1 MILIMPHDSENRQDA
16 ITHLTSRAEAYR
28 SAGYF
33 VNVLKAIPVNQSIE
47 VTRASIQHGDIIFW
61 ETKEVMI
68 MVSLIKQ
75 YEYKRN
81 KVTGEN
87 LWIPVHG
94 IGLAASN
101 TCDSLEAVA
110 VSLFFDK
117 YIKADQAKHKE
128 FKPRNYSNDW
138 RR

>member
-1 MILIMPHDSENRQDA
+1 MPHDSENRQDA

-28 SAGYF
+28 AAGYF
-33 VNVLKAIPVNQSIE
+33 VNVLPAIPVKQSIE
-47 VTRASIQHGDIIFW
+47 VTRASIQHNEIIFW
-61 ETKEVMI
+61 ENKEIMN

-75 YEYKRN
+75 YEYKSN

-94 IGLAASN
+94 TGLAPSN

-117 YIKADQAKHKE
+117 YIKADQAKYKG
-128 FKPRNYSNDW
+128 F
-138 RR
+138 